1 MVLFVCSVHVN
12 MCMHHGAYVFICT
25 QRSEA
30 NISVFLYC
38 FLSHFLRQSLTE
50 LGASMAAY
58 IPSNPPVST
67 LHSAGITGKHGH
79 AQVFA

>member
-1 MVLFVCSVHVN
+1 MSVCVCMRNVFVHTYFCVSAL
-12 MCMHHGAYVFICT
+12 GLSIGRYQVFSFI
-25 QRSEA
+25 
-30 NISVFLYC
+30 ILY
-38 FLSHFLRQSLTE
+38 LSPLRQSLTE